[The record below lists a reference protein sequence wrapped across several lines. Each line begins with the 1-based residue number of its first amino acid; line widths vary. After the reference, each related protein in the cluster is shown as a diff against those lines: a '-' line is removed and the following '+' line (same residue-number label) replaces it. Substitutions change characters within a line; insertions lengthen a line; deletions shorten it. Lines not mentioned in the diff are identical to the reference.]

1 MQNDGSMM
9 RRKAELLL
17 AIHAEIWYNKVV
29 CCFYKTG
36 KTLFQKETLPMTGEE
51 TWHLFLL
58 MLQYLTP
65 TLKLFAFTL
74 LYAIPLGMVV
84 ALLKMCKFK
93 PISVLTKFYIL
104 IMRGTPLLLQIIV
117 VYYSV
122 PTLRSNAHC
131 PAFLKTLLDHVEL
144 KGDAGDVYM
153 FRMIL
158 LAFVLNYAAYFA
170 EVFRGGIESIPKG
183 QYEAADML
191 GFSRLQ
197 TFFRI
202 ILPQVVKR
210 VLPASSNEII
220 TLVKDTSLA
229 YAMGYMEIMYIAKKQ
244 MTTYSS
250 LTPLFMAGVFY
261 FVMATL
267 LTLLFSLIEK
277 KLSYYR

>member
-1 MQNDGSMM
+1 MSSQ
-9 RRKAELLL
+9 
-17 AIHAEIWYNKVV
+17 
-29 CCFYKTG
+29 
-36 KTLFQKETLPMTGEE
+36 ETM
-51 TWHLFLL
+51 HLFVL
-58 MLQYLTP
+58 MLQYLLP
-65 TLKLFAFTL
+65 TLKLFGCTL

-84 ALLKMCKFK
+84 ALLKMCRCK
-93 PISVLTKFYIL
+93 PISWLTNLYIL

-131 PAFLKTLLDHVEL
+131 PAFLKSLLDAVEL
-144 KGDAGDVYM
+144 KGAAGDVYM

-170 EVFRGGIESIPKG
+170 EIFRGGIEAIPKG
-183 QYEAADML
+183 QYEAAGML

-202 ILPQVVKR
+202 ILPQVAKR
-210 VLPASSNEII
+210 VLPASSNEVI

-244 MTTYSS
+244 MTTFSS

-261 FVMATL
+261 FVLATL
-267 LTLLFSLIEK
+267 LTLLFGFAEK
-277 KLSYYR
+277 KLNYYK

>member
-1 MQNDGSMM
+1 MTSQ
-9 RRKAELLL
+9 
-17 AIHAEIWYNKVV
+17 EI
-29 CCFYKTG
+29 
-36 KTLFQKETLPMTGEE
+36 M
-51 TWHLFLL
+51 HLFLL
-58 MLQYLTP
+58 MLQYLLP
-65 TLKLFAFTL
+65 TLKLFGFTL
-74 LYAIPLGMVV
+74 LYAIPLGMIV

-93 PISVLTKFYIL
+93 PVSWLTNLYIL

-122 PTLRSNAHC
+122 PTLRSNSHC
-131 PAFLKTLLDHVEL
+131 PGFLKTLLDTVEL

-170 EVFRGGIESIPKG
+170 EIFRGGITSIPKG
-183 QYEAADML
+183 QYEAAGML
-191 GFSRLQ
+191 GFSRFQ

-202 ILPQVVKR
+202 ILPQVIKR
-210 VLPASSNEII
+210 VLPASSNEVI

-244 MTTYSS
+244 MTTFSS

-261 FVMATL
+261 FVLATL
-267 LTLLFSLIEK
+267 LTLLFGFAEK
-277 KLSYYR
+277 KLNYYK